1 MPSAFKNFFEDNLKD
16 ICLDNNFNDLNCIL
30 GTTEIF
36 MSLIFI
42 ILIILGLIKLLNY
55 YENMNFETS
64 LLLFSIIQI
73 ILLDIII
80 IIPHDFLFE
89 LFFFVQI
96 CHISLTIRKFIII
109 TKTEK
114 RNLNENVIF
123 TILNAINLIIFIF
136 YILSLLDILLNNVYI
151 YIQSSIRIFY
161 FITSII
167 LSFLCRNIIIKLKKY
182 EKRSESYALNLKHK
196 ESGLSNNSN
205 KSDLVVSFHN
215 NEWLFFLMRER
226 QIFLLYILNLICSFI
241 QMSFVLSKHFL
252 LQDFF
257 KKDEYKV
264 ISLKNSGYIIY
275 YIYLIIC
282 FLNVLVNYFCFYFVV
297 KDQYD
302 DNNDEITKIKKNNK
316 KKVLDEK
323 FIERETIKNKEEEK
337 EINVL
342 LDEKIKDKKKFKK
355 SIYSNTFTEY
365 SDENEQGKDENYFI
379 KEKENDKT
387 VEMIE
392 PSYEGMSGRGTML
405 SNNPINQ
412 STVNNNTLLDNF
424 EKTEQH

>member
-1 MPSAFKNFFEDNLKD
+1 M
-16 ICLDNNFNDLNCIL
+16 
-30 GTTEIF
+30 
-36 MSLIFI
+36 
-42 ILIILGLIKLLNY
+42 
-55 YENMNFETS
+55 
-64 LLLFSIIQI
+64 
-73 ILLDIII
+73 
-80 IIPHDFLFE
+80 
-89 LFFFVQI
+89 
-96 CHISLTIRKFIII
+96 
-109 TKTEK
+109 TKTDK
-114 RNLNENVIF
+114 RNLNENIIF
-123 TILNAINLIIFIF
+123 IILNAINLIIFIF
-136 YILSLLDILLNNVYI
+136 YILSLLDILLNNAYI
-151 YIQSSIRIFY
+151 YIQSSLRIFY

-182 EKRSESYALNLKHK
+182 EERSESYALNLKHK

-215 NEWLFFLMRER
+215 NEWLFFLIRER
-226 QIFLLYILNLICSFI
+226 QILPLYILNLICSFI
-241 QMSFVLSKHFL
+241 QMSFVLSKQFL

-264 ISLKNSGYIIY
+264 ISLKKSGYIIY

-302 DNNDEITKIKKNNK
+302 DNNDKITKIKKNNK
-316 KKVLDEK
+316 KKVLDET

-355 SIYSNTFTEY
+355 SIYSNTFSEY

-392 PSYEGMSGRGTML
+392 PSYEGMSGRGTMI

-412 STVNNNTLLDNF
+412 STINNNTFFDNF
-424 EKTEQH
+424 EKN